1 MSEHNTMKKVCFLL
15 ALVFVVGV
23 YSHAICFADSQNA
36 SKEVSGRMITEH
48 LTEETTSCTETANP
62 IQLHTFMIAC
72 LVILGGA
79 LGMVLLNMKLDRK
92 DDLEPENEK
101 DAL

>member
-1 MSEHNTMKKVCFLL
+1 MNKRNTIKKVCFWL

-23 YSHAICFADSQNA
+23 CSHAICFADSQNA

-48 LTEETTSCTETANP
+48 LTEETTSHTETANP
-62 IQLHTFMIAC
+62 IELHTFMIAC

-92 DDLEPENEK
+92 EDFEPENEK
-101 DAL
+101 DNL